1 MTHSVATNQNPK
13 TDKLERKEP
22 KHTTK
27 ENHQIT
33 REENKREEWGKKGMK
48 LIGVRM
54 CHVSE

>member
-33 REENKREEWGKKGMK
+33 REENKREEWR
-48 LIGVRM
+48 LIPT
-54 CHVSE
+54 HTHTK

>member
-33 REENKREEWGKKGMK
+33 REENKREEWR
-48 LIGVRM
+48 LIPT
-54 CHVSE
+54 HTHTHTK